1 MVYLLYK
8 KGGGTPNPFTV
19 RQMPFFPGFNSKV
32 CRKNKVSEGI
42 SKKGVGDPNPFT
54 VRQKPFF
61 RSFISKV
68 CRKNKVS
75 EGISKKFLRIKA
87 KPNANT
93 STIGKKSS
101 FLSTVVL
108 L

>member
-1 MVYLLYK
+1 MYIKMVYLLY
-8 KGGGTPNPFTV
+8 
-19 RQMPFFPGFNSKV
+19 
-32 CRKNKVSEGI
+32 
-42 SKKGVGDPNPFT
+42 KKGVGDPNPFT

-75 EGISKKFLRIKA
+75 EGISKEFLRIKA

-93 STIGKKSS
+93 STIGKKSR
-101 FLSTVVL
+101 FLSIAVL